1 MVSQR
6 GTGTSDFAT
15 LTGSYLSNA
24 WFSTLPKSS
33 EFEDIRGNGYPRG
46 GSTVS
51 TPIRNAPRS
60 RSSFDGPTAVVRSRI
75 DCLQV
80 SLPFAF
86 ESFDASEI
94 GR

>member
-6 GTGTSDFAT
+6 GTDNSDFAT

-46 GSTVS
+46 GSDVKNLPPS
-51 TPIRNAPRS
+51 MDQPL
-60 RSSFDGPTAVVRSRI
+60 SFVP
-75 DCLQV
+75 
-80 SLPFAF
+80 
-86 ESFDASEI
+86 E
-94 GR
+94 